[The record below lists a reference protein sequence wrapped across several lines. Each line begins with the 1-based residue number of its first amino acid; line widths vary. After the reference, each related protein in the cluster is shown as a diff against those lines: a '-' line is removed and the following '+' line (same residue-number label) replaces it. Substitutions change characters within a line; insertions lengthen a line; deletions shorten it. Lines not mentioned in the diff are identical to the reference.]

1 MIFHLQNFRYKERCR
16 PYLQER
22 GAEKKEWSLQ
32 RTPVLWM
39 YSTTKLHIACRAGV
53 ILASE
58 CSVCG
63 SLWQRKAGERKR
75 FYTKG
80 AVAHERSSWLVRLS
94 SSCQSQTK
102 CVIWTCYSCGKMRK
116 MASTVNCK
124 VLRSDSAF
132 EEALKCRSE
141 FNLSRALKS
150 QQREVICTL
159 VYGKDLQVVLP
170 TGFKKSLIFRVLV
183 RMKEIMPGKSSSEVV
198 VFPLQSIF
206 YDHCYTVS
214 LEYAGL
220 HQTTY
225 SG

>member
-1 MIFHLQNFRYKERCR
+1 
-16 PYLQER
+16 
-22 GAEKKEWSLQ
+22 
-32 RTPVLWM
+32 
-39 YSTTKLHIACRAGV
+39 
-53 ILASE
+53 
-58 CSVCG
+58 
-63 SLWQRKAGERKR
+63 
-75 FYTKG
+75 
-80 AVAHERSSWLVRLS
+80 
-94 SSCQSQTK
+94 
-102 CVIWTCYSCGKMRK
+102 MRK

-150 QQREVICTL
+150 QQKEVICTL
-159 VYGKDLQVVLP
+159 VYGKDLLAVLP
-170 TGFKKSLIFRVLV
+170 TGFRKSLIFRVLV